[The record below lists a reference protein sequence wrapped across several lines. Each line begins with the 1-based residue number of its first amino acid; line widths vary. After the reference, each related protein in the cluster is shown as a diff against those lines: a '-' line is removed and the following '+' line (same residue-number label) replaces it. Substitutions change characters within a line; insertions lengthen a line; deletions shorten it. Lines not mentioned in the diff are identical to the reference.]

1 MHKKLFNFLVNK
13 KKLFNLE
20 KKKKKKKKIG
30 AVSKGKI
37 KKKDTVNLII
47 SKKLNVGLSPKKLDS
62 LF

>member
-1 MHKKLFNFLVNK
+1 MH